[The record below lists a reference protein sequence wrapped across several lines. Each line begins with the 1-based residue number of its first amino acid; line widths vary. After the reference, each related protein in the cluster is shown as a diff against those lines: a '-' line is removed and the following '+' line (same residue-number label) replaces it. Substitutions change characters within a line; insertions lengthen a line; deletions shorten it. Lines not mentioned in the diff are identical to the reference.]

1 MSDTSAY
8 HTLPLPDDLA
18 PAAAQPKRRRA
29 RWPWVVLI
37 VVVVLAALAVTAEL
51 VARAVVPNIVRSV
64 VVDSMDLPAD
74 QQLDVQTY
82 GLLVPQLIAGRFGRL
97 DLSSDSVELGGI
109 TGAVDVMA
117 TGVPLGGGDI
127 GHASGTV
134 TIPEDQFAAL
144 VKKADLPIEKI
155 AFDAPDVTASGSVPV
170 LGMSLP
176 VSLTVTPGAD
186 AGELLLTPVSATLGG
201 IDLDLAQLADRLGG
215 IGSGLA
221 ETHRICIADQ
231 LPAGI
236 TLTGLKIV
244 GDTAVADVAVD
255 GRIGTDRTLQENGT
269 CP

>member
-8 HTLPLPDDLA
+8 HTLPLPDDLM
-18 PAAAQPKRRRA
+18 PAAPQPKRRA
-29 RWPWVVLI
+29 RWPWVLLI
-37 VVVVLAALAVTAEL
+37 VVVVIAALAVAAEL
-51 VARAVVPNIVRSV
+51 VARAVVPSIVRSV
-64 VVDSMDLPAD
+64 VIDSMELPAD
-74 QQLDVQTY
+74 QQLDVQTS
-82 GLLVPQLIAGRFGRL
+82 GLLVPQLISGRL
-97 DLSSDSVELGGI
+97 ATLELASDSVELGGI
-109 TGAVDVMA
+109 TGAVDVVA
-117 TGVPLGGGDI
+117 KGVSLSGGEI

-170 LGMSLP
+170 LGMSIP

-186 AGELLLTPVSATLGG
+186 AGELLLTPVSAKLGG

-244 GDTAVADVAVD
+244 GDTAAADVAVD
-255 GRIGTDRTLQENGT
+255 GRIGTDQSLQENGT